1 MSARRPDP
9 LDAIVGAKIRIFRVN
24 RGLSQSDLAKKI
36 GVTFQQVQKY
46 EKGANRVGA
55 GRLSRIAAALGVSV
69 GELFESPGERTD
81 STSPIGLLAQPG
93 TLRVVKAF
101 SQTSNPRLRRAITR
115 LLESLVDQK
124 PPVQPSVARDA
135 AAKCAGSRRKALSAR
150 T

>member
-9 LDAIVGAKIRIFRVN
+9 LDAIVGAKIRIFRVD
-24 RGLSQSDLAKKI
+24 RELSQSDLAKKI
-36 GVTFQQVQKY
+36 GVTFQQIQKY

-69 GELFESPGERTD
+69 GELFESPGDRTG
-81 STSPIGLLAQPG
+81 STSPFGLLAQPG

-115 LLESLVDQK
+115 LLESLVDRK
-124 PPVQPSVARDA
+124 PPLRSSAARDA
-135 AAKCAGSRRKALSAR
+135 TAKRAGSRRKASKTR